1 MVATERQ
8 EAPSGL
14 GRGAAWGIA
23 GVGLE
28 KLVALGIAL
37 YLPRHLSLADYGRYA
52 FLVSYLGFFQALPD
66 ASLEAVTVARLARVE
81 SGAQALAGGA
91 AFVRLV
97 ASLVGAGLGLA
108 VVWLATADAQLV
120 RAGAVAAAGLAA
132 LAGNPY
138 RPFLRARARMA
149 RYVVL
154 AGGQGVLAVGLLA
167 VAVRAGGGLLAV
179 FGATSAAAV
188 GGLALGRWLV
198 GRGAEMAADP
208 RLARSLVV
216 EGWPLA
222 GTALVLLGGQ
232 QLVQLALLRLHGA
245 EEVALLGAAQR
256 LVEALGLL
264 PRALMLTVLPALSR
278 AALEKTRAAEAAS
291 VSVRLLV
298 VVLVPPT
305 VLLVLWGEPILGT
318 VFGASLAAAAPV
330 LRVLAPAGLLGA
342 TGIVLTNLLLVL
354 GLQRALFGATA
365 GAALTMGG
373 LGLVLVRPFGA
384 VGAAAA
390 LVAALLGG
398 QLVLLALPGTR
409 GPIRTALR
417 GVVGPLAL
425 GVLAGGGA
433 ASFRASLTAGAGL
446 LLVAYPAALLLTR
459 TVTPADL
466 RRWRR

>member
-1 MVATERQ
+1 
-8 EAPSGL
+8 
-14 GRGAAWGIA
+14 
-23 GVGLE
+23 
-28 KLVALGIAL
+28 
-37 YLPRHLSLADYGRYA
+37 
-52 FLVSYLGFFQALPD
+52 
-66 ASLEAVTVARLARVE
+66 
-81 SGAQALAGGA
+81 
-91 AFVRLV
+91 
-97 ASLVGAGLGLA
+97 
-108 VVWLATADAQLV
+108 
-120 RAGAVAAAGLAA
+120 
-132 LAGNPY
+132 
-138 RPFLRARARMA
+138 
-149 RYVVL
+149 
-154 AGGQGVLAVGLLA
+154 
-167 VAVRAGGGLLAV
+167 
-179 FGATSAAAV
+179 
-188 GGLALGRWLV
+188 
-198 GRGAEMAADP
+198 
-208 RLARSLVV
+208 
-216 EGWPLA
+216 
-222 GTALVLLGGQ
+222 
-232 QLVQLALLRLHGA
+232 
-245 EEVALLGAAQR
+245 
-256 LVEALGLL
+256 
-264 PRALMLTVLPALSR
+264 MLTVLPALSR

-291 VSVRLLV
+291 ASVRLLV

-365 GAALTMGG
+365 GAALAMGG

-425 GVLAGGGA
+425 GVLAGVGA

-446 LLVAYPAALLLTR
+446 LLLAYPAALLLTH